1 MIIEA
6 MFTTFV
12 SGVISGIIGNSADR
26 TALEIK
32 NRFIQAFNKSDKRV
46 DILETVHNAGS
57 KAYCF
62 ALKDICIEAFHIAT
76 ESYIKLW
83 LRNQIKTHEDTIKKA
98 EQKNNHFP
106 PIEGLDHTALLLSS
120 GTNDLE
126 KTNLGKEKIIAH
138 ALDRPELPNCY
149 IEQVKNGLYEKTC
162 FYFNE
167 EIYKDKDLMCR
178 LSLMI
183 MMNMGQSMED
193 IMKYQLLILEKLDQI
208 ISDSK
213 VHAPGI
219 EVISHHPE
227 DFLLEEEIYAEEESS
242 NHPLH
247 KLAGIVP
254 RKALHRGMRLP
265 GEVFAIELLTEDI
278 FLVKAKGRIKVK
290 IDRRNTSHAI
300 ITNEGKKNL
309 NKKIIDDRN
318 IHNYLL
324 SRDREIQAYLNRTAS
339 YEDDYERVSLRE
351 QQIFL
356 RWASGGVLPI
366 VEYRGRKYVALF
378 YRDKEPFGWNLF
390 LGSSDRQFDENGK
403 LLKDVEKEYNRPSA
417 FIAREFEEELLVF
430 ETEPNP
436 KKDKGKNIILPI
448 SLPYSNDESS
458 EKFSE
463 KHMQLRQKYDGL
475 NIEADY
481 EKAISCELV
490 NTKMDLRIVDSTGK
504 SIRPISNVLVCFNL
518 MELGIEVIQVVKF
531 SLEDHNVLLDGE
543 ILSGYEEELV
553 RMPLALISCDFLNT
567 KFKGDISHLAYTPGS
582 NPSIEIDEAI
592 PASEMVLF
600 DYDLKERL
608 KVINKCKAR
617 VGPLEEARYIASFE
631 KYFDSSTCTIKEA
644 YTRYFTPA
652 AAKALNLMFEQIHPK
667 EYSKNI

>member
-1 MIIEA
+1 MILEA

-12 SGVISGIIGNSADR
+12 SGVISGIIGNTADR

-32 NRFIQAFNKSDKRV
+32 NKFIQAFNKSDNRV
-46 DILETVHNAGS
+46 DILETVQNAGS

-98 EQKNNHFP
+98 GQNNNHFP

-126 KTNLGKEKIIAH
+126 KTTLGKEKIIAH

-149 IEQVKNGLYEKTC
+149 IEQVKNGLYEKTS

-167 EIYKDKDLMCR
+167 EIYSDKELMCR

-183 MMNMGQSMED
+183 MMNMGQTMED

-208 ISDSK
+208 ISQSK

-227 DFLLEEEIYAEEESS
+227 DLLLEEEIYVEEDSS
-242 NHPLH
+242 DHLLN
-247 KLAGIVP
+247 KLEGIVP
-254 RKALHRGMRLP
+254 KKALKHSKRLP

-278 FLVKAKGRIKVK
+278 FLVKDKGRIKVK
-290 IDRRNTSHAI
+290 IDRRNTSHAV

-309 NKKIIDDRN
+309 NRKVIDERE
-318 IHNYLL
+318 IHSYLL
-324 SRDREIQAYLNRTAS
+324 NRDREIQTYLNNTSQYAG
-339 YEDDYERVSLRE
+339 DYERVSLRE
-351 QQIFL
+351 QQLFL

-390 LGSSDRQFDENGK
+390 LGSSDRQFDKNGN
-403 LLKDVEKEYNRPSA
+403 LVKDVEEEYNRPSA

-430 ETEPNP
+430 ETEPDRS
-436 KKDKGKNIILPI
+436 KRKNKILPI

-458 EKFSE
+458 ERFCE
-463 KHMQLRQKYDGL
+463 KHIQLRQRYDGL
-475 NIEADY
+475 NIEQDY
-481 EKAISCELV
+481 EKSISCEFV
-490 NTKMDLRIVDSTGK
+490 NTKMDLGIINPSGK
-504 SIRPISNVLVCFNL
+504 NIRPISNVLVCFNL
-518 MELGIEVIQVVKF
+518 LELGIEVIQVVKF

-543 ILSGYEEELV
+543 ILASDEEELV
-553 RMPLALISCDFLNT
+553 RMPLGLISCDFLEK
-567 KFKGDISHLAYTPGS
+567 KFKGDISQLAYTSGS

-600 DYDLKERL
+600 NYDLKERL
-608 KVINKCKAR
+608 KVINKGKASI
-617 VGPLEEARYIASFE
+617 GPLEEARYVASFE
-631 KYFDSSTCTIKEA
+631 KYFDRNTCTIKEA
-644 YTRYFTPA
+644 CTRYFTPS

-667 EYSKNI
+667 EYRNNI